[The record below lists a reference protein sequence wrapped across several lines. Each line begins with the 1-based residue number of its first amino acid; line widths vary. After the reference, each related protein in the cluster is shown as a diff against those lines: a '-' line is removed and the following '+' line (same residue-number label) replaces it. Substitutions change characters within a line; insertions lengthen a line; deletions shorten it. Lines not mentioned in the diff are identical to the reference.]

1 MQLNNQEGL
10 LQGQKEQ
17 ERSITVILGSNV
29 VNGAYF
35 VLPVIDSEHSSWN
48 HRSISHFEMLQLS
61 SASSVRNVGAD
72 AQLWSRSRSW
82 VICGEE

>member
-35 VLPVIDSEHSSWN
+35 GLPVIDSEHSSWN
-48 HRSISHFEMLQLS
+48 
-61 SASSVRNVGAD
+61 AV
-72 AQLWSRSRSW
+72 
-82 VICGEE
+82 